1 MLIVYIQTFKVKF
14 LKLFKK
20 QVVRTKS
27 MNHNQFQE
35 PGHDAQLSWDNNLSL
50 KRNEA
55 KSKDVNKAKQKVG
68 DLGTLGTLKNLS
80 KILNF

>member
-1 MLIVYIQTFKVKF
+1 
-14 LKLFKK
+14 
-20 QVVRTKS
+20 
-27 MNHNQFQE
+27 MNANLFQE
-35 PGHDAQLSWDNNLSL
+35 PGLHDAQLSWDNNLSL

-55 KSKDVNKAKQKVG
+55 KSRDGDKQGNKQKQKVG

>member
-1 MLIVYIQTFKVKF
+1 
-14 LKLFKK
+14 
-20 QVVRTKS
+20 

-55 KSKDVNKAKQKVG
+55 KSKDGNKAKQKVG